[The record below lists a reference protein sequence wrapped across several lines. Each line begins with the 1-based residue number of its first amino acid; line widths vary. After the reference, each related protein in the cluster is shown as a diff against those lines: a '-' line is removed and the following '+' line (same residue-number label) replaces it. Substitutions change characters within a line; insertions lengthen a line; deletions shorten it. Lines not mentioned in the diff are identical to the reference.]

1 MPLPIAIADCYCMV
15 GGGNEWCG
23 LGMGGGVPCLRVLSV
38 GGGVPCLRVSV
49 GRSVGRIL
57 TQTSRGKND
66 RMHLEN

>member
-1 MPLPIAIADCYCMV
+1 MWV
-15 GGGNEWCG
+15 GV
-23 LGMGGGVPCLRVLSV
+23 GGGVPCLRVLSV